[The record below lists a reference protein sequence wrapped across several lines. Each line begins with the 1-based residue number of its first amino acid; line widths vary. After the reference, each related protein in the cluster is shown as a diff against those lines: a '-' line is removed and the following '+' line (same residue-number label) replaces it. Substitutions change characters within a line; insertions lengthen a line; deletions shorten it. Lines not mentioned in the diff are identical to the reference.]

1 MPVVLHCLVWLVGS
15 PFSPRNWEESTVK
28 RVMRFLKFSHF
39 FCIRLAIKIF
49 EHFDPVKRG
58 KKRKRK
64 VWPIYILHNFFLL
77 RRKNVL
83 QNGSFHGN
91 GVAKH
96 LWSFRELLQ
105 HKMRNPWQFW
115 KAALKFLVESLSQ
128 LRNHLSLSFV
138 GSNDR
143 IWASLFLCLFVFSW
157 KRS

>member
-39 FCIRLAIKIF
+39 FVWDWPLRSLNTLILFR
-49 EHFDPVKRG
+49 EG
-58 KKRKRK
+58 KKGRERCGLFTYF
-64 VWPIYILHNFFLL
+64 IT
-77 RRKNVL
+77 
-83 QNGSFHGN
+83 SFCYEGKMFSRTAVFTEMESLN
-91 GVAKH
+91 T
-96 LWSFRELLQ
+96 FRELLR

-157 KRS
+157 KHS